1 MLRQAAHLRIRV
13 AILSRMFYTQS
24 NDIVQCMEDN
34 MKKEAWKKYMIG
46 GVVAVAF
53 VATMTACNS
62 EKEPSSSPTKT
73 PAASNQ
79 ASPEAT
85 QSEDGLQ
92 LDDVVLSV
100 GKTEVTY
107 RELLIYQ
114 LQIKN
119 KYEPSLGE
127 DVWNIAIEDGKTFS
141 DMAKDEL
148 LSEVTK
154 IKVVV
159 QEAAK
164 LDIALEDS
172 EKEEVETQV
181 VEYMEKITKE
191 DQKKYGITQDMVRH
205 VLEDNYLADKVYT
218 VTTNEVNTDISDEE
232 AKQIK
237 LEMLM
242 VMTNGKDKN
251 GTQIA
256 LDETQKKTAKGRAES
271 MRQQALTTEDFASF
285 ASANTDAS
293 YVDFTFGKGD
303 NPELETTA
311 FSLKVG
317 EISPVIETTEGYV
330 ILKLISDFDED
341 ATAQK
346 KEQIIEKQRDDIFVA
361 KYKVWSSEYKIT
373 QDAKLWSM
381 ISFTDL

>member
-1 MLRQAAHLRIRV
+1 
-13 AILSRMFYTQS
+13 
-24 NDIVQCMEDN
+24 

>member
-1 MLRQAAHLRIRV
+1 
-13 AILSRMFYTQS
+13 
-24 NDIVQCMEDN
+24 
-34 MKKEAWKKYMIG
+34 MKKEAWKKCMIG
-46 GVVAVAF
+46 GVVAISF
-53 VATMTACNS
+53 ATMMIACNKEKKPSGS
-62 EKEPSSSPTKT
+62 ETKT
-73 PAASNQ
+73 PSLSPSASAQVSPSASEQ
-79 ASPEAT
+79 A
-85 QSEDGLQ
+85 DGLQ
-92 LDDVVLSV
+92 LDDIVLTV
-100 GKTEVTY
+100 GKSEVSY

-127 DVWNIAIEDGKTFS
+127 DVWNFAIEDGKTFS

-154 IKVVV
+154 IKIVV

-164 LDIALEDS
+164 LNIILENS

-181 VEYMEKITKE
+181 VQYMEKITQE

-237 LEMLM
+237 LQMLM
-242 VMTNGKDKN
+242 VMTKGEDKN
-251 GTQIA
+251 GNQIA
-256 LDETQKKTAKGRAES
+256 LDETQKKTAKQRADA
-271 MRQQALTTEDFASF
+271 MREKALEAKDFEAFAS
-285 ASANTDAS
+285 SNTDAS
-293 YVDFTFGKGD
+293 YVDLTLGKGD
-303 NPELETTA
+303 NPEIENTA
-311 FSLKVG
+311 FALKVG

-330 ILKLISDFDED
+330 ILKLISAFDED

-346 KEQIIEKQRDDIFVA
+346 KEQMIEEQRDAIFVA

-381 ISFTDL
+381 INFIDL

>member
-1 MLRQAAHLRIRV
+1 
-13 AILSRMFYTQS
+13 
-24 NDIVQCMEDN
+24 
-34 MKKEAWKKYMIG
+34 MKKKAWNKYMISG
-46 GVVAVAF
+46 VAVLAL
-53 VATMTACNS
+53 TAMVTSCNS
-62 EKEPSSSPTKT
+62 DKKPSSSPTAT
-73 PAASNQ
+73 PAASSV
-79 ASPEAT
+79 ASPGGSQA
-85 QSEDGLQ
+85 EDGLQ
-92 LDDVVLSV
+92 LDDVVLTV
-100 GKTEVTY
+100 GKDEVTY

-127 DVWNIAIEDGKTFS
+127 DVWNFAVEEGKTFS

-159 QEAAK
+159 QQAAE
-164 LDIALEDS
+164 LDITLEDS
-172 EKEEVETQV
+172 EKEEVDAQV
-181 VEYMEKITKE
+181 VQYMEKITAE
-191 DQKKYGITQDMVRH
+191 DQKKYGITQDVVRH

-242 VMTNGKDKN
+242 VMTNGEDKN
-251 GTQIA
+251 GNKVALDATQI
-256 LDETQKKTAKGRAES
+256 ETAKKRAES
-271 MRQQALTTEDFASF
+271 MRTQALETTDFGTF

-293 YVDFTFGKGD
+293 YVDFTLGKGD
-303 NPELETTA
+303 NEEIENVA

-317 EISPVIETTEGYV
+317 ELSPVIKTSEGYV
-330 ILKLISDFDED
+330 ILKKISDFDED

-346 KEQIIEKQRDDIFVA
+346 KEQIIEEQRDKIFVA

-381 ISFTDL
+381 INFTDL